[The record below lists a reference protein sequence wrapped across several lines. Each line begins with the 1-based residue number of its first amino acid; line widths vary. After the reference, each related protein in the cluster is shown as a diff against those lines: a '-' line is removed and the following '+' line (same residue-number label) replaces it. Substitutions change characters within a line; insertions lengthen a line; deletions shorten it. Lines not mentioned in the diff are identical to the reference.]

1 MIDRRKIS
9 VMLVFFMVLTAG
21 LSIGYADTNT
31 QTAANE
37 QTASGNS
44 ASAASTAFSDTKGH
58 WAETVIKEAVEQNI
72 IGGYPDWT
80 FRPDNLIKRE
90 EFFKM
95 LTNILTVTPDTS
107 NTKIGFKD
115 VVENEWYV
123 PTIKI
128 AVASGITQGYG
139 DGTFGIGLM
148 ISRQEAAKV
157 AGSVIS
163 SQVDKNAAGAET
175 ARDKGSIANWAY
187 QYVDLM
193 FQKGYMK
200 GDTEGNFRPTMALTR
215 AEAATILLNVKTNE
229 KIIAANADTLIGS
242 KCLKVHDGEA
252 GAFTAGNGTQGEPY
266 EIYTEA
272 QLNHIRMHTTEGAFY
287 ILKKNIAI
295 TEDYAEDVPKDMD
308 EPNWSAGNFEPIGN
322 EQTPFEGTLDGN
334 GYTISGLNIIGTE
347 GHGEDKRAA
356 SYAGLFGYVAK
367 DSSIKDLT
375 VDASDIEGNQYV
387 GSIAG
392 YNEGSV
398 TDCTLGSKGVINGN
412 TDTGGL
418 VGYSSA
424 PLSSLRNLGKVTG
437 ETVNTGG
444 IVGSISAPG
453 NALLYCQNEGSVT
466 GKEKTGGIV
475 GSFTYAKDSDTV
487 AKECYNKGT
496 VEGGSYQAGGIA
508 GYAGA
513 GYYSATI
520 ENCGNSGKVT
530 GSGTDGGIVGFL
542 DKGKSFIIQCK
553 NSGTVEGSSAGGI
566 AGNNRGTISFSYN
579 SGTVMADVDGGG
591 IAAYQT
597 DGEGGIEKCYNEG
610 SVIANSYSGGI
621 IGENEST
628 VSYCYNSGKVR
639 GPGNSGGIAGKNEGT
654 VKYVYGSGVVTGE
667 ANSGS
672 LIGRNTGS
680 LITGFWLNTTSA
692 LAVGLAD
699 NTSNQTTVMRVTH
712 EELSG
717 QQKVKMTEGY
727 EMLINLLNEKNQN
740 WKYLYKITV
749 PAPGSTT
756 VLSDGG
762 SIVNPLTAPSMDST
776 GNTVD
781 SSDLNSKYLY
791 PVLINE

>member
-1 MIDRRKIS
+1 MINRRKLSAI
-9 VMLVFFMVLTAG
+9 LVFFMVLTAG
-21 LSIGYADTNT
+21 LNIGYADTDT
-31 QTAANE
+31 PAAV
-37 QTASGNS
+37 NS
-44 ASAASTAFSDTKGH
+44 PASAGSTTFSDIKGH
-58 WAETVIKEAVEQNI
+58 WAEAIIKEAVAQNI
-72 IGGYPDWT
+72 IGGYPDGT

-95 LTNILTVTPDTS
+95 LSNILTVTPDTS

-123 PTIKI
+123 PTIKT
-128 AVASGITQGYG
+128 AVAAGITQGYG

-157 AGSVIS
+157 AGSVVS
-163 SQVDKNAAGAET
+163 SEVDENAAGAET
-175 ARDKGSIANWAY
+175 ALDKGSIANWAY

-193 FQKGYMK
+193 FKKGYMK
-200 GDTEGNFRPTMALTR
+200 GDTEGNFRPATALTR
-215 AEAATILLNVKTNE
+215 AEAATILLNVKKNE
-229 KIIAANADTLIGS
+229 LIIAANADKLVGS
-242 KCLKVHDGEA
+242 NCLKVHAGET
-252 GAFTAGNGTQGEPY
+252 GAFTAGNGTEAEPY

-272 QLNHIRMHTTEGAFY
+272 QLNHMRMHTTEGAFY

-295 TEDYAEDVPKDMD
+295 TEDYAVDVPKDMD
-308 EPNWSAGNFEPIGN
+308 DPNWSEGNFEPVGN

-356 SYAGLFGYVAK
+356 GYAGLFGYLAK
-367 DSSIKDLT
+367 DSSVKDLT
-375 VDASDIEGNQYV
+375 IDASDIDGNQYV

-398 TDCTLGSKGVINGN
+398 TDCKLGSKGIINGH

-424 PLSSLRNLGKVTG
+424 SLSSLRNLGKVTG

-444 IVGSISAPG
+444 VVGSISAPG
-453 NALLYCQNEGSVT
+453 TALLYCQNEGSVT
-466 GKEKTGGIV
+466 GNEKTGGIA
-475 GSFTYAKDSDTV
+475 GSFTSALDSES
-487 AKECYNKGT
+487 AIKECYNKGT

-520 ENCGNSGKVT
+520 ENCGNSGEVT
-530 GSGTDGGIVGFL
+530 GSGTDGGIAGLL
-542 DKGKSFIIQCK
+542 DKGKSIITQCK
-553 NSGTVEGSSAGGI
+553 NSGTVEGSSAGGV
-566 AGNNRGTISFSYN
+566 AGNNRGTINFSYN
-579 SGTVMADVDGGG
+579 SGTVMADADGGG

-597 DGEGGIEKCYNEG
+597 DGEGVIEKCYNEG

-621 IGENEST
+621 IGENGSS

-654 VKYVYGSGVVTGE
+654 VKYVYGAGVVTGE
-667 ANSGS
+667 KNSGS
-672 LIGRNTGS
+672 LIGRNSGS
-680 LITGFWLNTTSA
+680 LVTGFWLNTTSA

-699 NTSNQTTVMRVTH
+699 NNSTQTTVMRATH

-717 QQKVKMTEGY
+717 QQKIKMSEGY
-727 EMLINLLNEKNQN
+727 EMLINLLNEKDQN
-740 WKYLYKITV
+740 WKYLYKISV
-749 PAPGSTT
+749 PAPGNTT

-762 SIVNPLTAPSMDST
+762 SIVNPIETLSMDST

-781 SSDLNSKYLY
+781 PSDLNSKYLY
-791 PVLINE
+791 PVLISE